1 MTFVIYGPAGYARK
15 IDGTAG
21 EAVRKASNYMYVDA
35 MRHNEL
41 ALELDQNGRVE
52 WAYGFDT
59 ILIEKS

>member
-1 MTFVIYGPAGYARK
+1 MTFLIYGPARYVRE

-35 MRHNEL
+35 MRHNGL